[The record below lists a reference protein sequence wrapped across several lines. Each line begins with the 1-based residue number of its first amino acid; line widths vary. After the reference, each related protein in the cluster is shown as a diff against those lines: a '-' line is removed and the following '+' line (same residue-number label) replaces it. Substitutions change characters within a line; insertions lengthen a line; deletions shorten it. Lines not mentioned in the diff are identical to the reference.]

1 MNCLV
6 TKGSINYEMIGS
18 GFPIII
24 MHAMG
29 TDLRSM
35 EAWIEPIFNDF
46 DGFQRIYIDLPAH
59 GQSLINDNLNSSDDI
74 LINVLDFIDKKI
86 PNQRFSLIGSS
97 YGGYIAQGV
106 LHQRRDKVQGICL
119 LASAL
124 HLRERNLPAKVTY
137 LNDTELLNSLDSD
150 TRMAFETLMVYQ
162 NEKNLNYFLKEIQPG
177 RLLANRQFLMSNWR
191 EAGYFLSEEPFQD
204 VNELSQP
211 ALIICGREDS
221 ICGFRDYIP
230 LLEKFPK
237 STFCILDQAGHMLQI
252 EKREVVQEL
261 VKDWLVR
268 TLQVLE

>member
-6 TKGSINYEMIGS
+6 KKGSINYEIIGS

-35 EAWIEPIFNDF
+35 KAWIEPIFNDF
-46 DGFQRIYIDLPAH
+46 NGFQRIYIDLPAH
-59 GQSLINDNLNSSDDI
+59 GKSLINDNLKSSDDI
-74 LINVLDFIDKKI
+74 LSNVLDFIDQKI
-86 PNQRFSLIGSS
+86 ANQRFSLIGSS

-106 LHQRRDKVQGICL
+106 FHHRRDKVQGICL

-124 HLRERNLPAKVTY
+124 HLRERNLPGKVTY
-137 LNDTELLNSLDSD
+137 LNDKELLNSLDSD

-162 NEKNLNYFLKEIQPG
+162 NEKNLNHFLKEIQPG
-177 RLLANRQFLMSNWR
+177 RLLANRQFLMSDWR
-191 EAGYFLSEEPFQD
+191 EDGYFLSEEPFND

-211 ALIICGREDS
+211 CLIISGRQDS
-221 ICGFRDYIP
+221 ICGYIDYIS
-230 LLEKFPK
+230 LLKKFPK
-237 STFCILDQAGHMLQI
+237 STFTILDEAGHMLQI
-252 EKREVVQEL
+252 EKREIVQEL

-268 TLQVLE
+268 ILS